1 MPHRDSARRPGRQP
15 IEFELVKFF
24 FPLPKDGVRT
34 TNCSMNTGVFLDKQR
49 TCSMTKYLLALS
61 QRLSIA
67 AQDSLVDHLIFVGPA
82 AQDSLVDHIIF
93 VGPAARSV
101 NDGA

>member
-1 MPHRDSARRPGRQP
+1 
-15 IEFELVKFF
+15 
-24 FPLPKDGVRT
+24 
-34 TNCSMNTGVFLDKQR
+34 
-49 TCSMTKYLLALS
+49 MTKYLLALS